1 MKLLLLTAALV
12 HCASAMNS
20 NSPFVFSP
28 YVPRGPAGD
37 CAETLKCEG
46 TKTKDNACSDCHEPW
61 RALLGNILDKW
72 QGCMSI
78 ADAERREREDQLERY
93 QREKAHME
101 EKSANPSQFDA
112 FGDPDKGLDF
122 EEDSMLTLL
131 PRKERCSECSE
142 EMKRDATQPKEKAT
156 LARVLDCETCGGRG
170 FLFVPH
176 ETGPKVSKQLIC
188 SMSKYVKGVAEGDNT
203 LDCTKCGKTVAPEQ
217 ADADQCS
224 ECGNEGEGWKAQ
236 IVELSQVDAK
246 TLEYIIEYLE
256 ILKGF
261 SPEKLDQKHDKGRIT
276 KPIRDTNMLKC
287 VHADDLAEGK
297 WIEHIFTDYGQG
309 AIFKII
315 LAANY
320 MEMTPLLHLGCCKIA
335 TLIKGQTAE
344 EIKRILSLESVS
356 LGDDDLDKVNS
367 FAAERRR
374 LLKKLL
380 GM

>member
-1 MKLLLLTAALV
+1 M
-12 HCASAMNS
+12 
-20 NSPFVFSP
+20 
-28 YVPRGPAGD
+28 G
-37 CAETLKCEG
+37 TLKCEG

-101 EKSANPSQFDA
+101 EKSANPSPFDA

-188 SMSKYVKGVAEGDNT
+188 SMSKYVKESPRVIIPSTVPSVARPSPPTRLTPINAPN
-203 LDCTKCGKTVAPEQ
+203 VAM
-217 ADADQCS
+217 
-224 ECGNEGEGWKAQ
+224 KAK
-236 IVELSQVDAK
+236 A
-246 TLEYIIEYLE
+246 
-256 ILKGF
+256 
-261 SPEKLDQKHDKGRIT
+261 GR
-276 KPIRDTNMLKC
+276 PR
-287 VHADDLAEGK
+287 
-297 WIEHIFTDYGQG
+297 
-309 AIFKII
+309 
-315 LAANY
+315 
-320 MEMTPLLHLGCCKIA
+320 
-335 TLIKGQTAE
+335 
-344 EIKRILSLESVS
+344 
-356 LGDDDLDKVNS
+356 
-367 FAAERRR
+367 
-374 LLKKLL
+374 
-380 GM
+380 